1 MYKVG
6 IYLRISNDDGD
17 KNESDSIASQRS
29 IVENYVDKHKDMIIH
44 KEYVDDGY
52 TGTNFD
58 RPGFERLLRDVENG
72 IIDCIVVKDL
82 SRLGRNYVMT
92 GYYLE
97 QYFPMQSVRFVAVND
112 CYDSE
117 NSSSNDEF
125 MMPIRN
131 VFNAHYSKDISRKV
145 KSALRAKQSA
155 GEFIGAFTSYGY
167 KKDPLDK
174 HKLII
179 DEEAALIVRRVFDM
193 YNSGRGKISIATILN
208 NEHIPCPSEY
218 KKINGYA
225 YRNCNRLDYTTYWTY
240 STIDRMLKNEIYIG
254 SVVQNKSERKTVR
267 GKAKAM
273 SEEKWIKSENK
284 HEAIIDIQTW
294 RITQELLKKRGR
306 QLSLETNV
314 GLFAGF
320 IKCGDCGRRLAKIKN
335 RSKTFYICGTY
346 KRYSSEL
353 CSRHVVD
360 EEFLERLILQKLN
373 DELAKLDD
381 SDFVVESREIRKT
394 NDVGLYKTK
403 LDRIYRLKKECYEDY
418 KAGLLTKDEY
428 LSYREDYNKEE
439 ALINGQMEAVLSASD
454 ERKERNQWIEDL
466 KRCRKLEHLD
476 RTILACVLD
485 SITVFETEQEKT
497 VDIRLKYTL

>member
-44 KEYVDDGY
+44 EEYVDDGY

-58 RPGFERLLRDVENG
+58 RPGFERMLRDIENKL
-72 IIDCIVVKDL
+72 IDCVVVKDL

-112 CYDSE
+112 NYDSE

-179 DEEAALIVRRVFDM
+179 DEEAAMIVRRVFDM
-193 YNSGRGKISIATILN
+193 YNSGRGKISIATALN

-218 KKINGYA
+218 KKIKGYA
-225 YRNCNRLDYTTYWTY
+225 YRNCNRLEYTTYWTY

-254 SVVQNKSERKTVR
+254 TIVQNKTERKTVR
-267 GKAKAM
+267 GKAIAM
-273 SEEKWIKSENK
+273 SEEKWIKSEKK

-314 GLFAGF
+314 GLFSGF
-320 IKCGDCGRRLAKIKN
+320 IKCGDCGRMLAKVKN
-335 RSKTFYICGTY
+335 RSKIYYVCGTY
-346 KRYSSEL
+346 KRYSRKL
-353 CSRHVVD
+353 CSRHMMD
-360 EEFLERLILQKLN
+360 EKFLEQLILQKLN
-373 DELAKLDD
+373 AELAKLDD
-381 SDFVVESREIRKT
+381 SDFVVEKREIRKA
-394 NDVGLYKTK
+394 NDISLYKTK

-418 KAGLLTKDEY
+418 KAGLLTKKEY
-428 LSYREDYNKEE
+428 LSYREDYSKEE
-439 ALINGQMEAVLSASD
+439 VLINGQIEAVLSASD
-454 ERKERNQWIEDL
+454 ERAERNHWIENL
-466 KRCRKLEHLD
+466 KKCRKLERLD

-497 VDIRLKYTL
+497 VDIRLKYAL